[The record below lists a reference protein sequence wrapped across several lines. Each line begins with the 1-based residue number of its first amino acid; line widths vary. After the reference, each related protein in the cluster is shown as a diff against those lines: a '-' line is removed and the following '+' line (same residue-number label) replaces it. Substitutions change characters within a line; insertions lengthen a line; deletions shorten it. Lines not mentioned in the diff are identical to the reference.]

1 MLTFNVDDVLRKI
14 MPAVWAVL
22 MFVVLSLNFWAGW
35 KVDGLLIGMAFVC
48 VALLGAFAA
57 ANVRQAPVAMKPV
70 LAAVI
75 AFQLLLGQW
84 AGWQAVGLNLAQN
97 TAVLDTQAD
106 LHHANRDE
114 LKRAQERR
122 TALGT
127 PRPVDA
133 IAAERELE
141 CKRTSRT
148 YKDGKGPRCT
158 ALMSEEA
165 AAQEAAGLDRRIP
178 ELKAQLEAGG
188 QLTDGNA
195 PFSVAMKVSS
205 VVASLVTG
213 KPVTVGREDVL
224 FGFKIFFVFL
234 LEFLA
239 TCGPMLLQMLERETP
254 QPVAG
259 PRKRITYQP
268 LSSGASDAD
277 THPRQGMPRA
287 PDEDEDAVADK
298 ASSGYLTSGSGGER
312 PAQAETEPGRSNS
325 PALSLPAVPAHAT
338 GHNTVQGAP
347 INVNLYTSPGASEAR
362 YASAPRAQ
370 EAPAKDPARLADKVS
385 DRNVAKLRDVLPA
398 APADVPPA
406 DRAGM
411 REVCDG
417 IVAFRAAC
425 LIHMPGGL
433 VPMDDVYAA
442 YQAYRSGRAA
452 TRTTFDGL
460 FEDVTKIPVSAMAG
474 VSYANGV
481 GLRAIARASA

>member
-97 TAVLDTQAD
+97 TAALDTEAD

-122 TALGT
+122 AALGT

-268 LSSGASDAD
+268 MSAGAVPVPEARAEREVVSGEWSDGGPTSSDAVEAAPHAAPALA
-277 THPRQGMPRA
+277 THLLTQPAAA
-287 PDEDEDAVADK
+287 P
-298 ASSGYLTSGSGGER
+298 
-312 PAQAETEPGRSNS
+312 SNS
-325 PALSLPAVPAHAT
+325 PSHATANSAPIHVNIYGADASRAGAVPAPEESAD
-338 GHNTVQGAP
+338 AKW
-347 INVNLYTSPGASEAR
+347 ASEAQDKI
-362 YASAPRAQ
+362 AS
-370 EAPAKDPARLADKVS
+370 
-385 DRNVAKLRDVLPA
+385 RNVKRLRDVLPA